1 MTENAVKVSNLTKKY
16 PSALALDNI
25 DVVFPQGQITGL
37 IGPNGSGKSTLLKII
52 SGLVVQDSG
61 LVEIT
66 NMEGRKLMEQI
77 AFLPELNHLYDWF
90 TIKEAIDFFNEQY
103 NDFSVKK
110 AEELVEFM
118 NLKMSQKIKTLSKG
132 MVGRLKLILVLA
144 RNAPLLILDE
154 PLAGIDPNSR
164 ARILESLISEYEADF
179 QSIIISTHEV
189 VEAERFFDHVVFLE
203 EGKVILEGNTDDL
216 RADRNKSVQELVR
229 EVFK

>member
-1 MTENAVKVSNLTKKY
+1 MTESTVKVSNLTKKY
-16 PSALALDNI
+16 PSALALDKI
-25 DVVFPQGQITGL
+25 SVEFPKGQITGL

-52 SGLVVQDSG
+52 SGLVVGESG
-61 LVEIT
+61 QVEVV
-66 NMEGRKLMEQI
+66 NQEEKRLMDHI
-77 AFLPELNHLYDWF
+77 AFLPELNHLYDWM
-90 TIKEAIDFFNEQY
+90 TIDQAIKFFDKQY
-103 NDFSVKK
+103 KDFSIQK

-118 NLKMSQKIKTLSKG
+118 NLKFDQKIKTLSKG

-203 EGKVILEGNTDDL
+203 EGKVLLDGNTDDL
-216 RADRNKSVQELVR
+216 RAERNKSVQELVR

>member
-1 MTENAVKVSNLTKKY
+1 MTESTVKVSNLTKKY
-16 PSALALDNI
+16 PSALALDKI
-25 DVVFPQGQITGL
+25 SVEFPKGQITGL

-52 SGLVVQDSG
+52 SGLVVGESG
-61 LVEIT
+61 QAEVVNQE
-66 NMEGRKLMEQI
+66 EKRLMDHI
-77 AFLPELNHLYDWF
+77 AFLPELNHLYDWM
-90 TIKEAIDFFNEQY
+90 TIDQAIKFFDKQY
-103 NDFSVKK
+103 KDFSIQK

-118 NLKMSQKIKTLSKG
+118 NLKFDQKIKTLSKG

-203 EGKVILEGNTDDL
+203 EGKVLLKGNTDDL
-216 RADRNKSVQELVR
+216 RAERNKSVQELVR

>member
-1 MTENAVKVSNLTKKY
+1 M
-16 PSALALDNI
+16 DH
-25 DVVFPQGQITGL
+25 
-37 IGPNGSGKSTLLKII
+37 
-52 SGLVVQDSG
+52 
-61 LVEIT
+61 
-66 NMEGRKLMEQI
+66 I
-77 AFLPELNHLYDWF
+77 AFLPELNHLYDWM
-90 TIKEAIDFFNEQY
+90 TIDQAIKFFDKQY
-103 NDFSVKK
+103 KDFSIQK

-118 NLKMSQKIKTLSKG
+118 NLKFEQKIKTLSKG

-203 EGKVILEGNTDDL
+203 EGKVLLDGNTDDL
-216 RADRNKSVQELVR
+216 RAERNKSVQELVR

>member
-1 MTENAVKVSNLTKKY
+1 MTEAAVKVSNLSKKY
-16 PSALALDNI
+16 PNALALDNI
-25 DVVFPQGQITGL
+25 NVEFPEGQITGL

-52 SGLVVQDSG
+52 SGLVVEDSG
-61 LVEIT
+61 KVEISR
-66 NMEGRKLMEQI
+66 MEARKLMDHI

-90 TIKEAIDFFNEQY
+90 TINEAIKFFDAQY
-103 NDFSVKK
+103 DDFSVEK
-110 AEELVEFM
+110 AEELVDFM
-118 NLKMSQKIKTLSKG
+118 NLKMEQKIKTLSKG

-144 RNAPLLILDE
+144 RRAPLLILDE

-164 ARILESLISEYEADF
+164 ARILESLISEYESDF

-203 EGKVILEGNTDDL
+203 NGRAILKGNTDDL
-216 RADRNKSVQELVR
+216 RAERNKSVQELVR

>member
-1 MTENAVKVSNLTKKY
+1 MTEAAVKVSNLTKKY
-16 PSALALDNI
+16 PSVLALDKI
-25 DVVFPQGQITGL
+25 SVEFPKGQITGL

-52 SGLVVQDSG
+52 SGLVVGESG
-61 LVEIT
+61 QVEVV
-66 NMEGRKLMEQI
+66 NQEEKRLMDHI
-77 AFLPELNHLYDWF
+77 AFLPELNHLYDWM
-90 TIKEAIDFFNEQY
+90 TIDQAIKFFDKQY
-103 NDFSVKK
+103 KDFSIQK

-118 NLKMSQKIKTLSKG
+118 NLKFEQKIKTLSKG

-203 EGKVILEGNTDDL
+203 EGKVLLDGNTDDL
-216 RADRNKSVQELVR
+216 RAERNKSVQELVR